1 MSEEAKRT
9 FGTIL
14 CVIGILIMTVS
25 GICSGI
31 FMSEG
36 SLEGGMIF
44 FILIFGGIPFLVG
57 LGMFYAGKQIR
68 RINS

>member
-31 FMSEG
+31 FMFQG
-36 SLEGGMIF
+36 NLEGGLLF
-44 FILIFGGIPFLVG
+44 FILICGGVPFAFG
-57 LGMFYAGKQIR
+57 LGMYYAGKQIR

>member
-31 FMSEG
+31 F
-36 SLEGGMIF
+36 LFEGGGIELMVLVVGGVPF
-44 FILIFGGIPFLVG
+44 AFGF
-57 LGMFYAGKQIR
+57 GMFYAGKQIR